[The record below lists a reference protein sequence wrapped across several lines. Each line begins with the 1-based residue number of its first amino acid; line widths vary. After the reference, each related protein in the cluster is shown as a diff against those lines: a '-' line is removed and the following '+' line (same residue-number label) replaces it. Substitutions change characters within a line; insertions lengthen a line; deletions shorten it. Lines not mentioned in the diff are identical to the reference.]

1 MRTRGVSDEW
11 CSHLFGR
18 LGTTNANYS
27 GVLVRKNRFA
37 VIAISMALV
46 LTGCSKGA
54 NTAGP
59 SASPS
64 LTKPA
69 LPIWPMTGIS
79 SKNASQTKPV
89 LVIKVENDPGVRPQS
104 GLDSADIVFE
114 ELVEGGIT
122 RFCTIFQSKLPK
134 EVGPVRSVRHVDAS
148 IAAPVAD
155 YFVFSGGA
163 RPTLNYLRG
172 NLPKGVKILTEGA
185 PGMHRTNYHYAPHN
199 LFLNPQTLVAQSS
212 HTNSPTKGIF
222 ARPISTDWS
231 MPTITATPK
240 PTDAPSAS
248 PSVKP
253 AIAIYTPAS
262 GARVVFSNGETP
274 NWTWSAKRHEWVRF
288 EGSTPHTSKDGRQLG
303 FTNLVALH
311 VQTVDAGYRD
321 PAGNFVPRTVFT
333 GTGKGTVMM
342 DGKAISVTW
351 SKPELASLVQLKDVT
366 GKVVALNPGRTWV
379 ELVPNTGSFTVVKAK
394 TPAPKPSS
402 SK

>member
-1 MRTRGVSDEW
+1 MSDDW

-18 LGTTNANYS
+18 LGTTNASYS
-27 GVLVRKNRFA
+27 GVLVRKNTFA
-37 VIAISMALV
+37 ILTISLALV
-46 LTGCSKGA
+46 VTGCSKGSNSA
-54 NTAGP
+54 NTSSSA
-59 SASPS
+59 SASP
-64 LTKPA
+64 TKPA
-69 LPIWPMTGIS
+69 LPIWPMTGIA
-79 SKNASQTKPV
+79 SKRANKTKPV

-134 EVGPVRSVRHVDAS
+134 EIGPVRSVRHVDAS
-148 IAAPVAD
+148 IASPVAD

-163 RPTLNYLRG
+163 RPTLTYLRG
-172 NLPKGVKILTEGA
+172 NLPKGVKILIEGA

-212 HTNSPTKGIF
+212 HTNSATNGIFVRPTK
-222 ARPISTDWS
+222 AVWV
-231 MPTITATPK
+231 MPTITATPVASES
-240 PTDAPSAS
+240 PQVS
-248 PSVKP
+248 PSTKP
-253 AIAIYTPAS
+253 AVAIYTPAS

-333 GTGKGTVMM
+333 GYGKGTVMM
-342 DGKAISVTW
+342 DGKAVAVTW
-351 SKPELASLVQLKDVT
+351 SKPELSSPVTLKDVA
-366 GKVVALNPGRTWV
+366 GNVVMLNQGRTWV
-379 ELVPNTGSFTVVKAK
+379 ELVPNTGSFTVIKAK
-394 TPAPKPSS
+394 TPKPKPSS